1 MAVIVHGRISER
13 HPEISEED
21 VQTAWDNYTVGAV
34 RVPGEREIRIGFD
47 AKERELETVGVL
59 TVEGWLVYH
68 ALTPPTKRMRSE
80 IDRLRRNL

>member
-1 MAVIVHGRISER
+1 MAVIIHRRISER
-13 HPEISEED
+13 HPEISEKD

-34 RVPGEREIRIGFD
+34 RVPGEREVRIGLD
-47 AKERELETVGVL
+47 ERGRELEMVGVL

-68 ALTPPTKRMRSE
+68 ALTPPTKRMRLE